1 MKKFKKILIMGLP
14 GSGKTTLAKKLNT
27 KLDSIWLNADKVR
40 KDFDDFDFSPEG
52 RIRQAHRMKNLAEE
66 ILKEKKNAI
75 VDFICPTKETREIF
89 EADVTIWLDTI
100 KSGRYDDT
108 NKMFETPA
116 KYDFRVKE
124 KNAEHWSDKISNEL
138 KKE

>member
-1 MKKFKKILIMGLP
+1 MKILICGLP
-14 GSGKTTLAKKLNT
+14 GSGKTWLAERLVQNI
-27 KLDSIWLNADKVR
+27 SNCAWYNADIVR
-40 KDFDDFDFSPEG
+40 KSANDWDFSMEG
-52 RIRQAHRMKNLAEE
+52 RIRQANRMKTFADF
-66 ILKEKKNAI
+66 EKQNGRWVI
-75 VDFICPTKETREIF
+75 CDFVAPTEKAREAF
-89 EADVTIWLDTI
+89 NPDFVIWLDTI

>member
-14 GSGKTTLAKKLNT
+14 GSGKTTLAKNLNT

-89 EADVTIWLDTI
+89 EA
-100 KSGRYDDT
+100 
-108 NKMFETPA
+108 
-116 KYDFRVKE
+116 
-124 KNAEHWSDKISNEL
+124 
-138 KKE
+138 

>member
-1 MKKFKKILIMGLP
+1 
-14 GSGKTTLAKKLNT
+14 
-27 KLDSIWLNADKVR
+27 
-40 KDFDDFDFSPEG
+40 
-52 RIRQAHRMKNLAEE
+52 MKNLAEE

-108 NKMFETPA
+108 NKMFETPT